1 MESLCR
7 SSLSALDGAC
17 NDGFMSSAHLKEV
30 LKVAQSAVRQTKRS
44 FTTKEVSDIWQPSNW
59 EEASKKL
66 ASSET
71 LKSAAGLQTM
81 CKQIAQIVGQ
91 ESKQSKKKNADGKRK
106 ADEADEKQDD
116 ATEEKRPKRK
126 KVKKGKEATA

>member
-126 KVKKGKEATA
+126 KVKGKEATA